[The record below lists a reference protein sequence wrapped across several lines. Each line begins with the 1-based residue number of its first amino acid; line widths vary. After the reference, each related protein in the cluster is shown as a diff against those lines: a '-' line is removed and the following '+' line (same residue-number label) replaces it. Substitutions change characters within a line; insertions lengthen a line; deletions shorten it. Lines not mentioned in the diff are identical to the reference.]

1 MSVSTREIS
10 SSLRI
15 AVLHLSRTL
24 RGNGTPLGESRHSV
38 LAALRRHGAMTVG
51 DLARH
56 ERVTMPSMS
65 KLVSTLSEEGYVA
78 CERMAE
84 DGRKVG
90 VSLTE
95 KGENIL
101 VTAHVEGLAWLEERL
116 GALSRE
122 ELATLGRA
130 AAIMRGMCEE

>member
-24 RGNGTPLGESRHSV
+24 RCNGTPLGESRHSV

-65 KLVSTLSEEGYVA
+65 KLVSNLSDEGYVR

-95 KGENIL
+95 KGEGIL

>member
-1 MSVSTREIS
+1 
-10 SSLRI
+10 
-15 AVLHLSRTL
+15 
-24 RGNGTPLGESRHSV
+24 
-38 LAALRRHGAMTVG
+38 MTMG

-56 ERVTMPSMS
+56 ERVTVPSMS
-65 KLVSTLSEEGYVA
+65 KLVSGLSEAGYVT
-78 CERMAE
+78 CERMAD

-95 KGENIL
+95 KGEKIL
-101 VTAHVEGLAWLEERL
+101 VTTHVEGLAWLEERL